1 MSATLLISM
10 GALQGGSDQ
19 WSAEAAAGHTPSI
32 EGAHAGTHVRRG
44 RFKLFDHWLQQGW
57 RPCACASPKPQLR
70 SSRKLDSIDLRSVF
84 TLYCRS
90 SLANFAHHYHS
101 GTMFAFFTNP
111 LCQTMLDP
119 SDPPGHHPPSQPHH
133 TTVHQAAVIFF
144 DTLKD
149 IKSFPK
155 SYFSLVSCCSKT
167 KF

>member
-1 MSATLLISM
+1 MLGSKS
-10 GALQGGSDQ
+10 GGVGSSFLTTGYSRVGD
-19 WSAEAAAGHTPSI
+19 HV
-32 EGAHAGTHVRRG
+32 HVRV
-44 RFKLFDHWLQQGW
+44 Q
-57 RPCACASPKPQLR
+57 SP
-70 SSRKLDSIDLRSVF
+70 
-84 TLYCRS
+84 
-90 SLANFAHHYHS
+90 NFAHQESWTALTCVQFSHLIVDPVWQILPHHYHS